1 MRLLDKFVFGLYV
14 TQVNIKAN
22 WPLVDYTME
31 CMIILA
37 TRGEKTCLVD
47 EFNCTQGG
55 CIPKSWKC
63 DGQPD
68 CEDGSDEPDTCRECS
83 VSFILFCICSLCLI

>member
-1 MRLLDKFVFGLYV
+1 MFICIDHSQG
-14 TQVNIKAN
+14 
-22 WPLVDYTME
+22 
-31 CMIILA
+31 CMIISA
-37 TRGEKTCLVD
+37 TRGENRCLVD

-83 VSFILFCICSLCLI
+83 FHSLHFVSVLCL

>member
-1 MRLLDKFVFGLYV
+1 
-14 TQVNIKAN
+14 
-22 WPLVDYTME
+22 
-31 CMIILA
+31 MIISA
-37 TRGEKTCLVD
+37 TRGENRCLVD

-83 VSFILFCICSLCLI
+83 FHSLHFVSDFVFDITYMYDLK

>member
-1 MRLLDKFVFGLYV
+1 
-14 TQVNIKAN
+14 
-22 WPLVDYTME
+22 
-31 CMIILA
+31 MIISA
-37 TRGEKTCLVD
+37 TRGENRCLVD

-68 CEDGSDEPDTCRECS
+68 CEDGSDEPDTCRECLFHS
-83 VSFILFCICSLCLI
+83 LHFYLSFVFDITYMYDLK

>member
-1 MRLLDKFVFGLYV
+1 
-14 TQVNIKAN
+14 
-22 WPLVDYTME
+22 
-31 CMIILA
+31 MIISA
-37 TRGEKTCLVD
+37 TRGENRCLVD

-68 CEDGSDEPDTCRECS
+68 CEDGSDEPDTCR
-83 VSFILFCICSLCLI
+83 

>member
-1 MRLLDKFVFGLYV
+1 
-14 TQVNIKAN
+14 
-22 WPLVDYTME
+22 
-31 CMIILA
+31 MIISA
-37 TRGEKTCLVD
+37 TRGENRCLVD

-83 VSFILFCICSLCLI
+83 FHSLHFYLSFVFDITYMYDLK